1 MITKCMLRIGGG
13 PISTTNGEANLG
25 GSEFSDS
32 SSSVSIEDLPPS
44 AFSAHSP
51 GGLLTVVTP
60 HSGSNSLTNT
70 LLADEATASMVTLME
85 ASDCDDITG
94 FNFDTNL
101 SFPSLFSL
109 QSATSILSFSQ
120 CSHKTFQ
127 LMHTAQWVDFC
138 ILGHFILKL

>member
-13 PISTTNGEANLG
+13 PISTTHGMNGSEANLG

-51 GGLLTVVTP
+51 AGLLTVVTP
-60 HSGSNSLTNT
+60 HSGSNGLDNT

-85 ASDCDDITG
+85 ASDCDDIAG

-101 SFPSLFSL
+101 SFPS
-109 QSATSILSFSQ
+109 SFSSSKVQ
-120 CSHKTFQ
+120 QVFS
-127 LMHTAQWVDFC
+127 
-138 ILGHFILKL
+138 